1 MRMIGLCVIC
11 GKEFEIGRYSGN
23 RKTCG
28 PECHAEN
35 RRRLQN
41 EAYHRGARE
50 QAARKARGETAAKT
64 LAKVNAEAR
73 AAHVSYG
80 QYVAIMKDAE
90 ARHLRPHEIEAKLRG
105 SAQW

>member
-11 GKEFEIGRYSGN
+11 GKEFEIGRYDGN
-23 RKTCG
+23 RKTCS
-28 PECHAEN
+28 PECREEN
-35 RRRLQN
+35 QRRRQSEMYQRYA
-41 EAYHRGARE
+41 EAR
-50 QAARKARGETAAKT
+50 AAKKARSGTPAET
-64 LAKVNAEAR
+64 LAKVNAKTR

-80 QYVAIMKDAE
+80 HYVAIMKDAE

>member
-1 MRMIGLCVIC
+1 MTGLCVIC
-11 GKEFEIGRYSGN
+11 GKEFEIGRYGGN

-90 ARHLRPHEIEAKLRG
+90 ERHLRPGEVKARLEAA
-105 SAQW
+105 STW